1 MPLVPLHFIGAVI
14 DIITNSLR
22 KRIKQDIYRG
32 IVLEAVQRIVTD
44 HLLTL
49 AERSCAATSLA
60 LSFDNQIDVL
70 LIVHANTL
78 IVKNELLISNIEDGG
93 EITTSKIDTASN
105 PDEDVPED
113 ENELDLGKTRENIWQ
128 LLTFSGPAPQY
139 DSVLQFLDESI
150 PRLKRK

>member
-1 MPLVPLHFIGAVI
+1 
-14 DIITNSLR
+14 
-22 KRIKQDIYRG
+22 
-32 IVLEAVQRIVTD
+32 
-44 HLLTL
+44 
-49 AERSCAATSLA
+49 
-60 LSFDNQIDVL
+60 
-70 LIVHANTL
+70 L
-78 IVKNELLISNIEDGG
+78 IVKNELLISNIEEGG
-93 EITTSKIDTASN
+93 EITTSKIDTTSN